1 MDTLVAIYFLAAP
14 PIAAVPAFVARR
26 RGQPRRVLVVVIALS
41 ALGLLALGFAG
52 LAQLY
57 DGYVEDAGSKPA
69 ETTGKA
75 IAGLVTGAVC
85 VAAAWFAALRRPKEA

>member
-1 MDTLVAIYFLAAP
+1 MEALVAIYFLAAP

-26 RGQPRRVLVVVIALS
+26 RGQPRGVLILVIALS

-75 IAGLVTGAVC
+75 IAGLVTGALSL
-85 VAAAWFAALRRPKEA
+85 AAAWFAALRRPMDG

>member
-1 MDTLVAIYFLAAP
+1 VDTLVAIYFLAAA
-14 PIAAVPAFVARR
+14 PIAAVRAFVARR
-26 RGQPRRVLVVVIALS
+26 RGQPKRVLILVIALS

-57 DGYVEDAGSKPA
+57 DGYVEDAGSQPA

-75 IAGLVTGAVC
+75 IAGLVTGAVSL
-85 VAAAWFAALRRPKEA
+85 AAAWFAALR